1 LIIGKK
7 FNIGLPKPKIL
18 IAPLDW
24 GLGHA
29 TRCIPIINEL
39 IRQDCEVIIAAE
51 RAPLFLLKKEFPTVI
66 FVRLTAIK
74 SNIAGIRNGYPLN

>member
-1 LIIGKK
+1 MAKNLT
-7 FNIGLPKPKIL
+7 NALAVRRIL

-39 IRQDCEVIIAAE
+39 IKQDCEVIIAADE
-51 RAPLFLLKKEFPTVI
+51 ARFF
-66 FVRLTAIK
+66 F
-74 SNIAGIRNGYPLN
+74 